1 MTEIKQYLDLIEQLL
16 KIFTLVFTLPWGLMR
31 FCQYL
36 YYLKATATTS
46 QYPKY

>member
-16 KIFTLVFTLPWGLMR
+16 KILTLGFTLPWGLMR

-36 YYLKATATTS
+36 DYLRTTATS